1 MHRLNCIHYEQL
13 DVASQGEELEAGCKE
28 QLDEIFGKLSQLD
41 ILILMKKYG
50 FLSEEICRLEA
61 CDFVITPIFQRLFQA
76 DTSIRSR
83 ENPVKTM
90 YAKSLKVDKVLA
102 EVNGKVNMSDVE
114 GKGCLFRYLV
124 ERLKKENSK

>member
-1 MHRLNCIHYEQL
+1 MGL

-50 FLSEEICRLEA
+50 YLSEENSRLEA
-61 CDFVITPIFQRLFQA
+61 CDFVITTIFQRLFQA

>member
-1 MHRLNCIHYEQL
+1 M
-13 DVASQGEELEAGCKE
+13 
-28 QLDEIFGKLSQLD
+28 
-41 ILILMKKYG
+41 
-50 FLSEEICRLEA
+50 
-61 CDFVITPIFQRLFQA
+61 
-76 DTSIRSR
+76 
-83 ENPVKTM
+83 KTM

>member
-1 MHRLNCIHYEQL
+1 ML
-13 DVASQGEELEAGCKE
+13 AGDLIGRRDGLI
-28 QLDEIFGKLSQLD
+28 Q
-41 ILILMKKYG
+41 ILRNQNI
-50 FLSEEICRLEA
+50 SI
-61 CDFVITPIFQRLFQA
+61 IFQRLFQA

>member
-1 MHRLNCIHYEQL
+1 MGL

-61 CDFVITPIFQRLFQA
+61 CDFVITPIF
-76 DTSIRSR
+76 
-83 ENPVKTM
+83 
-90 YAKSLKVDKVLA
+90 
-102 EVNGKVNMSDVE
+102 
-114 GKGCLFRYLV
+114 
-124 ERLKKENSK
+124 